1 MLNCVF
7 VANNFIAVNFI
18 ELWQPTHTH
27 TLPDK
32 FQLPEGQTDT
42 GRSTVQVRDEV
53 ELRVEKLN
61 SAQRVRRMFIIKLS
75 LAEVVHSNLYEMLP
89 TCHSIPGAQ
98 VYLKHLARNELT
110 TCSTDSVAVVA
121 RSTSSPPC
129 TVSQSCVESRPSP
142 VPSATF
148 MGISA
153 TYVVCCVQ
161 EHFSSAPSTS
171 APSDEV
177 FMRATRCALSWNGS
191 SRKRRGS
198 RSRRKRRRPVIA
210 PHLNF

>member
-27 TLPDK
+27 ILPDK
-32 FQLPEGQTDT
+32 FQLPEGQRD
-42 GRSTVQVRDEV
+42 TVQVRVRDEV

-121 RSTSSPPC
+121 RSTSSPSPPALC
-129 TVSQSCVESRPSP
+129 PRAVSSRDRAQCQVRLLWALVRLMLFAASRNISLQRRALQLPQTRCSCVRHA
-142 VPSATF
+142 VPSAG
-148 MGISA
+148 MAAGA
-153 TYVVCCVQ
+153 GG
-161 EHFSSAPSTS
+161 
-171 APSDEV
+171 
-177 FMRATRCALSWNGS
+177 RGGGLSL
-191 SRKRRGS
+191 RR
-198 RSRRKRRRPVIA
+198 I
-210 PHLNF
+210 

>member
-1 MLNCVF
+1 M
-7 VANNFIAVNFI
+7 ATD
-18 ELWQPTHTH
+18 THTH

-42 GRSTVQVRDEV
+42 VQVRVRDEV

-121 RSTSSPPC
+121 RSPSPPALYPRA
-129 TVSQSCVESRPSP
+129 VSSRDRAQCQVRLLWALVRLMLFAASRNISLQRRALQLPQTRCSCVRHA
-142 VPSATF
+142 VPSAG
-148 MGISA
+148 MAAAGG
-153 TYVVCCVQ
+153 
-161 EHFSSAPSTS
+161 
-171 APSDEV
+171 
-177 FMRATRCALSWNGS
+177 RGGGLSL
-191 SRKRRGS
+191 RR
-198 RSRRKRRRPVIA
+198 I
-210 PHLNF
+210 

>member
-1 MLNCVF
+1 MRRECGECLSLNCRWLKSSTAICMKCCPLVTLF
-7 VANNFIAVNFI
+7 QVLKFISST
-18 ELWQPTHTH
+18 W
-27 TLPDK
+27 
-32 FQLPEGQTDT
+32 PE
-42 GRSTVQVRDEV
+42 
-53 ELRVEKLN
+53 
-61 SAQRVRRMFIIKLS
+61 
-75 LAEVVHSNLYEMLP
+75 
-89 TCHSIPGAQ
+89 
-98 VYLKHLARNELT
+98 
-110 TCSTDSVAVVA
+110 
-121 RSTSSPPC
+121 TSSRLAAPTQLLWLHAVPPPPC

>member
-1 MLNCVF
+1 MSCGNRH
-7 VANNFIAVNFI
+7 
-18 ELWQPTHTH
+18 THTH
-27 TLPDK
+27 TAR
-32 FQLPEGQTDT
+32 QVSAARRTEGQTDT
-42 GRSTVQVRDEV
+42 VRVRVRDEV

-121 RSTSSPPC
+121 RSTSPPPC

-191 SRKRRGS
+191 SRS
-198 RSRRKRRRPVIA
+198 SRKRRRPVIA

>member
-1 MLNCVF
+1 M
-7 VANNFIAVNFI
+7 ATD
-18 ELWQPTHTH
+18 THTH

-32 FQLPEGQTDT
+32 FQLPEGQSD
-42 GRSTVQVRDEV
+42 TVQVRVRDEV

-121 RSTSSPPC
+121 RSTSSPSPPALC
-129 TVSQSCVESRPSP
+129 PRAVSSRDRAQCQVRLLWALVRLMLFAASRNISLQRRALQLPQTRCSCVRHA
-142 VPSATF
+142 VPSAG
-148 MGISA
+148 MAAAGREEGA
-153 TYVVCCVQ
+153 G
-161 EHFSSAPSTS
+161 AGG
-171 APSDEV
+171 
-177 FMRATRCALSWNGS
+177 RGGGLSL
-191 SRKRRGS
+191 RR
-198 RSRRKRRRPVIA
+198 I
-210 PHLNF
+210 

>member
-1 MLNCVF
+1 M
-7 VANNFIAVNFI
+7 ATDTH
-18 ELWQPTHTH
+18 THTH

-42 GRSTVQVRDEV
+42 VRVRDEV

-121 RSTSSPPC
+121 RSPSPPC
-129 TVSQSCVESRPSP
+129 TVSQSCVESTPSP

-191 SRKRRGS
+191 

>member
-1 MLNCVF
+1 M
-7 VANNFIAVNFI
+7 ATD
-18 ELWQPTHTH
+18 THTH

-42 GRSTVQVRDEV
+42 VQVRVRDEV

-89 TCHSIPGAQ
+89 TCHSILGAQ

-121 RSTSSPPC
+121 RSTSPPLHC
-129 TVSQSCVESRPSP
+129 TQELSRVETE
-142 VPSATF
+142 PSAKCDF
-148 MGISA
+148 YG
-153 TYVVCCVQ
+153 
-161 EHFSSAPSTS
+161 H
-171 APSDEV
+171 
-177 FMRATRCALSWNGS
+177 
-191 SRKRRGS
+191 
-198 RSRRKRRRPVIA
+198 
-210 PHLNF
+210 

>member
-1 MLNCVF
+1 MSCGNR
-7 VANNFIAVNFI
+7 
-18 ELWQPTHTH
+18 H

-32 FQLPEGQTDT
+32 FQLPARRTYKAESKSESDT
-42 GRSTVQVRDEV
+42 ETEV

-121 RSTSSPPC
+121 PSTLPSRC
-129 TVSQSCVESRPSP
+129 TVPQYPRAGQAESSRDRARAQCQVRLLWALVRLMLFAASRNISLQLELFSSLQTRCSCVRHA
-142 VPSATF
+142 VPSAG
-148 MGISA
+148 MAAAG
-153 TYVVCCVQ
+153 
-161 EHFSSAPSTS
+161 
-171 APSDEV
+171 
-177 FMRATRCALSWNGS
+177 RA
-191 SRKRRGS
+191 
-198 RSRRKRRRPVIA
+198 
-210 PHLNF
+210 